1 MSQVEITF
9 EMSEIIADRIA
20 AFPRDAF
27 VVPEFGAL
35 PLFADMGG
43 VIGIRPDGTLV
54 EWSHDGGGRD
64 ARPVEDRTGV
74 LIALVAAARRYPEF
88 QKLLP
93 VRGPGAID
101 CDCRRIPQCVSG
113 LISCGRCGGM
123 GWLAAGDSRL
133 HVRPDQQH
141 RGSPLIGLVLVAL
154 AFLSFLGA
162 LVVLSG
168 ASRAWVGNGLAL
180 IGLGILSLVLAA
192 RGVGQRR
199 PGGRKVA
206 QSPTFNADDPEVAA
220 LPPTSMT
227 KVSERIRQA
236 RERQRREQD

>member
-9 EMSEIIADRIA
+9 EISEIIAARIA
-20 AFPRDAF
+20 EFPRNAF
-27 VVPEFGAL
+27 AVPECGAL
-35 PLFADMGG
+35 PLYADLGG
-43 VIGIRPDGTLV
+43 VVGIRPDGTLV
-54 EWSHDGGGRD
+54 AWSHDGGGRD
-64 ARPVEDRTGV
+64 ARPVEDRIWV

-93 VRGPGAID
+93 GRGPGVID
-101 CDCRRIPQCVSG
+101 CDCRRIPASVSG
-113 LISCGRCGGM
+113 LIYCGRCGGM
-123 GWLAAGDSRL
+123 GWLAARDSRPV
-133 HVRPDQQH
+133 VRPDRPRQ
-141 RGSPLIGLVLVAL
+141 GSPLIGAVLVVL

-162 LVVLSG
+162 LVILSG
-168 ASRAWVGNGLAL
+168 PSPAWVGNGLAL

-192 RGVGQRR
+192 RGVGRRR

-227 KVSERIRQA
+227 QISERIRLA
-236 RERQRREQD
+236 REAQRRAED

>member
-27 VVPEFGAL
+27 VVPECGAL
-35 PLFADMGG
+35 PLYADMRG

-64 ARPVEDRTGV
+64 ARPVEDRIWV

-101 CDCRRIPQCVSG
+101 CDCRRTPTCISG
-113 LISCGRCGGM
+113 LIYCSRCGGM
-123 GWLAAGDSRL
+123 GWLAAGNSRP
-133 HVRPDQQH
+133 VAWPDRPRQV
-141 RGSPLIGLVLVAL
+141 SPLIGLVLVAL
-154 AFLSFLGA
+154 AILSFLGA
-162 LVVLSG
+162 LVVLFG
-168 ASRAWVGNGLAL
+168 ASRAWVGNALAL
-180 IGLGILSLVLAA
+180 IVLGILSLVLAA
-192 RGVGQRR
+192 RGVGRRR

-227 KVSERIRQA
+227 QISERIRLA
-236 RERQRREQD
+236 REAQRRAED